1 MTGWRPIVRAVGWV
15 VVYLAA
21 GLLLT
26 ALPFVLYIRYS
37 PAPDTAALTGN
48 STALLLQGV
57 AQLAVFGFLT
67 WLIGRRVLKLSP
79 AQLGWVSQGREKG
92 FGRGLLGAMVLAGA
106 ALMLGVALGGAR
118 WLPDTG
124 GVLDYLRN
132 VGLTTSVLAPA
143 ALAEEVAFRGL
154 PLVLLASVFGRG
166 SAIVVMSLIFGL
178 AHGLNPDVTPLAI
191 GNVALAGVFL
201 SLAFYAPGGIWTAW
215 GAHLG
220 WNATLAALDAPVS
233 GLPFRIPLINFDP
246 GTVTWLTGGSFG
258 PEGGVAATVVLCAG
272 CAGPG
277 ALREKGRLGMKQ
289 AAVVGGGTM
298 GNGIAHVFA
307 LNGWSV
313 TLIDAAPAALDKAL
327 KTIRANLERQAKKG
341 TIPADAVEAALAR
354 IRTAGDAAGRR
365 PAPTSRVEAVSEN
378 PQVKF
383 AVFQAL
389 DKALGPDAIL
399 ASNTS
404 SISIT
409 ELAAKTG
416 RPDKVVGMHF
426 MNPVPMMEL
435 VEVIR
440 GHATSDATTAAV
452 MDLSRAL
459 GKTPVEVNDYP
470 GFVANRV
477 LMPMINEAIF
487 CVMEG
492 VATPEAIDTVMKL
505 GMAHPMGPLALAD
518 FIGLDVCL
526 AILEVL
532 HRGLGDDKYRPCP
545 LLRRMVAAGHL
556 GRKSGQ
562 GFYDYRK

>member
-1 MTGWRPIVRAVGWV
+1 
-15 VVYLAA
+15 
-21 GLLLT
+21 
-26 ALPFVLYIRYS
+26 
-37 PAPDTAALTGN
+37 
-48 STALLLQGV
+48 
-57 AQLAVFGFLT
+57 
-67 WLIGRRVLKLSP
+67 
-79 AQLGWVSQGREKG
+79 
-92 FGRGLLGAMVLAGA
+92 
-106 ALMLGVALGGAR
+106 
-118 WLPDTG
+118 
-124 GVLDYLRN
+124 
-132 VGLTTSVLAPA
+132 
-143 ALAEEVAFRGL
+143 
-154 PLVLLASVFGRG
+154 
-166 SAIVVMSLIFGL
+166 
-178 AHGLNPDVTPLAI
+178 
-191 GNVALAGVFL
+191 
-201 SLAFYAPGGIWTAW
+201 
-215 GAHLG
+215 
-220 WNATLAALDAPVS
+220 
-233 GLPFRIPLINFDP
+233 
-246 GTVTWLTGGSFG
+246 
-258 PEGGVAATVVLCAG
+258 
-272 CAGPG
+272 
-277 ALREKGRLGMKQ
+277 MKQ
-289 AAVVGGGTM
+289 AVVVGGGTM

-313 TLIDAAPAALDKAL
+313 TLIDAVPAALEKAL

-341 TIPADAVEAALAR
+341 TIPPEAVEETLAR
-354 IRTAGDAAGRR
+354 IRTAGDAQAAAG
-365 PAPTSRVEAVSEN
+365 ADIAVEAVSEN
-378 PQVKF
+378 PAVKF

-409 ELAAKTG
+409 ELAAATG

-440 GHATSDATTAAV
+440 GHATSDATTSAV

-459 GKTPVEVNDYP
+459 GKTPVEVNDFP

-505 GMAHPMGPLALAD
+505 GMGHPMGPLALAD